1 MEAIIKKPAL
11 THEPLKTQRDCVA
24 GKRQPDCLLKR
35 MICETP
41 APSRFAANDKFL
53 REAAV
58 ITRFLDE
65 PGDESF
71 TGLYKLFTPRL
82 IAFYRARNCDPGL
95 SEDLAQLV
103 MLTVCRKAGQIRDR
117 ALFRAWLFRIAH
129 NALCRHYG
137 QQAREV
143 ETVYVE
149 DSVDRLATVSVPGP
163 PAFEFMQWMGFLNP
177 REREVMMLRFIEQ
190 WEYHEIAAA
199 RDMPIGTVQW
209 IVFNAKKKL
218 ALRLAGIDHGSRQ
231 ARNQPKPERKA
242 A

>member
-1 MEAIIKKPAL
+1 
-11 THEPLKTQRDCVA
+11 
-24 GKRQPDCLLKR
+24 

-41 APSRFAANDKFL
+41 APGRFAANDKFL

-58 ITRFLDE
+58 IARFLDE
-65 PGDESF
+65 PSDDSF
-71 TGLYKLFTPRL
+71 TNLYKLFTPRL
-82 IAFYRARNCDPGL
+82 VAFYRARNCDPGL

-103 MLTVCRKAGQIRDR
+103 MLTVHRKAGQIRDR

-137 QQAREV
+137 KQAREV

-149 DSVDRLATVSVPGP
+149 DSVDRLASVSADPGP
-163 PAFEFMQWMGFLNP
+163 PAFEFMRWMEFLNP
-177 REREVMMLRFIEQ
+177 REREVMTLRFIEQ

-199 RDMPIGTVQW
+199 RNMPIGTVQW

-218 ALRLAGIDHGSRQ
+218 APRLTAIDQGVRQ
-231 ARNQPKPERKA
+231 ERNQPKPERKA